1 MSRVRGSLVS
11 SCCRGA
17 VGGLA
22 VALVSALFAVEASAV
37 EARTAV
43 VPVQTLAS
51 SDGLLSEQEA
61 SAIAASTGEPVVAS
75 EYTTERDL
83 VTAVPG
89 EGIVVES
96 TVNPVRVKRG
106 EDWVDVDPTL
116 TPGQDGRLVPTA
128 TVADMTISGD
138 GNGALVELT
147 APGGEELALSWPSG
161 YGDLPQPRV
170 DGDLAVFPAVW
181 ADIDLVVR
189 AGVES
194 FSTYL
199 VVHTPEAAARP
210 EVADFGFD
218 ISVDGA
224 ELRTDED
231 GRVEAVNAAG
241 EVVMVS
247 DLPRAW
253 DAGTSPGDGSGE
265 GLADLVAEPVDAR
278 VTDMEMS
285 VETTSTAAAA
295 RTADAETGEPAEQLR
310 LQTPASFLTDE
321 SLRFPIVLDPTV
333 TVPDEAARWAMV
345 WDNGDDWYGAP
356 DDMQARVGYDGWSG
370 DPKISRMYY
379 QFPIDQFDGTDLK
392 VVSAEFKHE
401 QVHSPEHTCDTSG
414 TPAVEVY
421 RTGGYGEG
429 ISWNSQPELMAKQ
442 DESTIRAGHED
453 WGCDPRPQD
462 WDVVDGLR
470 NAKAE
475 NWPRY
480 TLMMKSAS
488 AVKEGW
494 RRYRMPASGYPKLV
508 VNYNRSP
515 SAPTGLSTSPATTCA
530 GGSYLRDT
538 TPVLSAKFSDP
549 DDHNVSAKFEVLSG
563 STSVWTS
570 PYDTATDSGSSHSVT
585 VPSGKLVDGTTYSWR
600 AMGRDVHTADNNE
613 SSWSTTC
620 KFTIDTTPPATP
632 TVTSAEYPEDKISG
646 AIGTRGSF
654 EFKSSPD
661 TKSFRYS
668 FNGAT
673 PKTVD
678 PLNVGAPLIATF
690 TPSTEGSQRLT
701 VEAIDRAGNP
711 SGMKTYRFSI
721 DFATAAAY
729 WRMTSDT
736 AGDPN
741 VVPDL
746 VTGGAHPLTVPSTVD
761 WIDGPFKSFD
771 PGSSPDNQALRFDG
785 TDSAAKTTNAVLNT
799 SDSFTMTAFVRV
811 DDSTSASQVAVSQDG
826 QLWGGAHLGRVSSG
840 YCPTGMST
848 CFGFWMRP
856 SDTSA
861 RTLVV
866 SNRPVATGEWVHLTG
881 VWDAGAK
888 QMTLYTCALGTPPSG
903 IPADSLIPVATSKP
917 FEQPGW
923 TAGGP
928 VRVGSALV
936 NGVES
941 EKWNGAIGDVR
952 LYTAVK
958 PESAI
963 RQMCAGDITD

>member
-1 MSRVRGSLVS
+1 M
-11 SCCRGA
+11 
-17 VGGLA
+17 
-22 VALVSALFAVEASAV
+22 
-37 EARTAV
+37 
-43 VPVQTLAS
+43 
-51 SDGLLSEQEA
+51 SEQEA

-96 TVNPVRVKRG
+96 TVNPVRVKQG

-116 TPGQDGRLVPTA
+116 TQNQDGRLVPTA

-147 APGGEELALSWPSG
+147 APGGEQLALSWPSS

-181 ADIDLVVR
+181 PDIDLVVR

-253 DAGTSPGDGSGE
+253 DAGTSPEAGDGSGQ

-285 VETTSTAAAA
+285 VETTSAAAAA
-295 RTADAETGEPAEQLR
+295 RTADTETGEPAEQLR

-345 WDNGDDWYGAP
+345 WDNGDDWFGAP
-356 DDMQARVGYDGWSG
+356 DDMQARVGYNGYES
-370 DPKISRMYY
+370 PYEVSRMYY
-379 QFPIDQFDGTDLK
+379 QFPIDQFGGTDLK

-442 DESTIRAGHED
+442 DESTIRAGNVD

-494 RRYRMPASGYPKLV
+494 RRYRMPASGFPKLV

-515 SAPTGLSTSPATTCA
+515 SAPTGLTTSPATTCA

-549 DDHNVSAKFEVLSG
+549 DGHNVSAKFEVLSG
-563 STSVWTS
+563 STPMWTS
-570 PYDTATDSGSSHSVT
+570 SYDEPTESGSPHSVT

-600 AMGRDVHTADNNE
+600 AMGRDIHTADNNE
-613 SSWSTTC
+613 SPWSTTC
-620 KFTIDTTPPATP
+620 KFTIDTTRPALP
-632 TVTSAEYPEDKISG
+632 TVISAEYPEDKISG
-646 AIGTRGSF
+646 GIGTSGSF
-654 EFKSSPD
+654 KFTSSTD
-661 TKSFRYS
+661 TKAFRYS
-668 FNGAT
+668 FNGASLQT
-673 PKTVD
+673 QTLTTVGSSLTKTFM
-678 PLNVGAPLIATF
+678 PAA
-690 TPSTEGSQRLT
+690 EGSNRLT
-701 VEAIDRAGNP
+701 VEAIDRAGNV
-711 SGMKTYRFSI
+711 SDMETYRFSVQ
-721 DFATAAAY
+721 FGTATAF
-729 WRMTSDT
+729 WRMN
-736 AGDPN
+736 AGAGTEPN
-741 VVPDL
+741 ELD
-746 VTGGAHPLTVPSTVD
+746 GATYPLTVPSSVGRV
-761 WIDGPFKSFD
+761 DGPFRALAPTEFEGD
-771 PGSSPDNQALRFDG
+771 QALEFDG
-785 TDSAAKTTNAVLNT
+785 ADGAAMTQDAVLNT
-799 SDSFTMTAFVRV
+799 SQSFTIAAFVRS
-811 DDSTSASQVAVSQDG
+811 DEAASATRVAVSQDG
-826 QLWGGAHLGRVSSG
+826 QLYGGVQLGQMDST
-840 YCPTGMST
+840 YCPDGLAT

-856 SDTSA
+856 SDTNT
-861 RTLVV
+861 RTAVV
-866 SNRPVATGEWVHLTG
+866 SRRPVKAGEWVHLAA
-881 VWDAGAK
+881 VWDAPNK
-888 QMTLYTCALGTPPSG
+888 QMTLYTCALGTPPADF
-903 IPADSLIPVATSKP
+903 PADSGEPVATSTP
-917 FEQPGW
+917 FSPTGW
-923 TAGGP
+923 SAGGP
-928 VRVGSALV
+928 VRVGSALY
-936 NGVES
+936 
-941 EKWNGAIGDVR
+941 NGAETGKWKGAIDDVR
-952 LYTAVK
+952 LYTSVM
-958 PESAI
+958 PEGSI
-963 RQMCAGDITD
+963 RRMCGGQVVAGVGEEPTS